1 MYALIFGI
9 LAVLVVCF
17 LTGVFNSRR
26 DYPVPKENESNSRGD
41 LNANPGMPLKRKK
54 IMSAA
59 ETCFYQILIHMLPQG
74 KAISVKVRLED
85 IMFVIP
91 CRNKFW
97 YRQKINCRHVDFVI
111 FNPQNGMV
119 DFCIELDDSSHQDRQ
134 DADKNKDS
142 FFRSARIP
150 LIRIPVQYTYDPR
163 DVAKKILNVMR
174 ESESPYFM
182 ADYAYHW
189 DAHFFHR
196 EQEWR

>member
-17 LTGVFNSRR
+17 LTGVFNSHR
-26 DYPVPKENESNSRGD
+26 DYPVPRENESHSRGD

-59 ETCFYQILIHMLPQG
+59 ETCFYQILLQMLPQG

-111 FNPQNGMV
+111 FNPKNGMV
-119 DFCIELDDSSHQDRQ
+119 DFCIELDDSSHQERQ

-174 ESESPYFM
+174 ESVSPYLM

-189 DAHFFHR
+189 NAHFPHR